1 MHAAAMRRAGMCA
14 ARPLLANQ
22 RAAASRAVHSAS
34 VRGAAG
40 RGAVW
45 IATRDARTQRHTGT
59 VAGGSSFSMAGS
71 SKPRTLAVSRRYLS
85 SGLPEHEVVGLPALS
100 PTMETG
106 TITEWLVKEG
116 DSFAAGDII
125 CMVETD
131 KATVDFEAQDEA
143 VLAKIL
149 VPAGTPDVAVGTPM
163 MVLIED
169 KDDAAAFKD
178 YKADAV
184 EAPAPAAEEAPA
196 PATEEPAPAAPAAE
210 TPAPAEMRKAAEGGR
225 VAASP
230 LAKHLAKTEG
240 YDLSTITGTGPGG
253 RIIAADVKEYVP
265 AAADASKQAEAPT
278 AAASATERAAPSVG
292 QPSPS
297 GDYVDYPLSEQA
309 LAIAANLTESKQT
322 VPHYYLTVDLK
333 LEKLLK
339 VRETLNSGLPEE
351 EHLSLNDMLI
361 KAAAIA
367 SEKVPDVNAS
377 WKDTFVRQYKTFD
390 VNVMI
395 GVGDGLVAPVVKDV
409 GGKGLKAISDDVK
422 ALASSAQAMEL
433 EPHQVETG
441 TFTVSNLGA
450 YGVKNFAPIVR
461 MPQACALAIGAAEER
476 VIPNEDP
483 ESEEI
488 YQLETMLS
496 ATLSCDHRV
505 VDGAVSAQWLAAF
518 RGLVENPLTMLL

>member
-1 MHAAAMRRAGMCA
+1 MHTAAMRRAGMFA
-14 ARPLLANQ
+14 ARPLLAT
-22 RAAASRAVHSAS
+22 RRVAASRSIHSVPAL
-34 VRGAAG
+34 GAQG

-45 IATRDARTQRHTGT
+45 VAARDARKESRHTGG
-59 VAGGSSFSMAGS
+59 VVGISSRGAGALR
-71 SKPRTLAVSRRYLS
+71 PRNLVAVSRRHFS
-85 SGLPEHEVVGLPALS
+85 SGLPDHDVVGLPALS

-116 DSFAAGDII
+116 DAFAAGDII

-163 MVLIED
+163 MVLTEST
-169 KDDAAAFKD
+169 DDVAAF
-178 YKADAV
+178 ADFSAGTP
-184 EAPAPAAEEAPA
+184 ETETAAPPPPPPPAAGPAAEAVVSS
-196 PATEEPAPAAPAAE
+196 EPAPAAAAP
-210 TPAPAEMRKAAEGGR
+210 TPGGR

-230 LAKHLAKTEG
+230 LAKHLAKADG
-240 YDLSTITGTGPGG
+240 YDLSAIAGTGPGG
-253 RIIAADVKEYVP
+253 RIIAADVKEFVP
-265 AAADASKQAEAPT
+265 ADITAEEAPK
-278 AAASATERAAPSVG
+278 AAAAAAAAPSTPAIG

-297 GDYVDYPLSEQA
+297 GDFVDYPLSEQA
-309 LAIAANLTESKQT
+309 LAIAQGLTVSKQT

-339 VRETLNSGLPEE
+339 VRETLNEGLPED
-351 EHLSLNDMLI
+351 EHLSLNDMLL

-377 WKDTFVRQYKTFD
+377 WMDTFVRQYNSFD
-390 VNVMI
+390 VNVMV
-395 GVGDGLVAPVVKDV
+395 GVGDGLVAPVVRDV
-409 GGKGLKAISDDVK
+409 GRRGLKAISSDVK

-441 TFTVSNLGA
+441 TFTVTNLGA

-483 ESEEI
+483 DSEEI